1 MVNTFAA
8 AKVQKKYDIRKLFG
22 KKDNNETHFI
32 HIWGVGNGFAYR
44 L

>member
-32 HIWGVGNGFAYR
+32 HIWGVDDGLDDR